1 MSQTTWL
8 QSLFRPAV
16 GSALAIATLG
26 STLLGAGSV
35 EARQVVLNRVVVI
48 NSAPGFYGYPGV
60 DPLLINTTTTP
71 IGYPANQTC
80 YYPCVTPHRPIGVGS
95 GVVNGSVV
103 NSTLVNPVV
112 VNSPIYNS
120 TLVNPVI
127 IPRPL
132 YHPGITGSFSISF

>member
-1 MSQTTWL
+1 MSQHSRL
-8 QSLFRPAV
+8 QRLPCSVL
-16 GSALAIATLG
+16 GSTLAIALG
-26 STLLGAGSV
+26 STLLSPVPA

-48 NSAPGFYGYPGV
+48 NSAPGLYGYSGV

-71 IGYPANQTC
+71 IGYPANQAC
-80 YYPCVTPHRPIGVGS
+80 YYPCVIPHNPIGVPS
-95 GVVNGSVV
+95 GIVNGSVV

-132 YHPGITGSFSISF
+132 YRPGIQGSFSISF